1 MSFFKN
7 TKSNVT
13 SFDDNTSDNDSSD
26 DNTSDESG
34 DESNELN
41 ESGDELPVQE
51 DTVKIDI
58 DPNVITVFGNKKGS
72 KTNTYIVGLNVT
84 DEIRKK
90 YLKAL
95 RVRYACGGT
104 IKMILYNDIDQIAI
118 NLNGDQIQNVKT
130 FLLKEK
136 VQQPINIKS
145 IE

>member
-7 TKSNVT
+7 TN
-13 SFDDNTSDNDSSD
+13 DDNISDNE
-26 DNTSDESG
+26 TSDESTDSDNETSD
-34 DESNELN
+34 DENDKN
-41 ESGDELPVQE
+41 DVFTQNIDQDDIFTQKIESES
-51 DTVKIDI
+51 I
-58 DPNVITVFGNKKGS
+58 ITVFGNKNGS

-95 RVRYACGGT
+95 RVQYACGGT
-104 IKMILYNDIDQIAI
+104 IKTILYNDENQIAI
-118 NLNGDQIQNVKT
+118 NLNGDQIQNVKA